1 LDPAHK
7 NLIWGDM
14 FRSLLLP
21 LAFSLIAAPAL
32 AEPTSPWIGDTGA
45 RLRLVDAGPGDGA
58 RLAAVQIAL
67 DPGWKT
73 YWRQPGASGVPPRF
87 DFSASENVESAS
99 ISYPVPERNAEEDGV
114 TNVYHG
120 AVTLPV
126 RVLPRDP
133 AAPMTLRLVAD
144 YGVCERIC
152 VPTHAEAQLE
162 LAPDGAKPGPA
173 LEEVRAAA
181 AKLPV
186 SEPLGAKA
194 PLAIASVTQIAVA
207 DAAALRVEVATPEGG
222 GAPQLFAETGDGA
235 YVAAPELIEKPASGR
250 AAFRIPLDEPDPPA
264 TGLRLTLV
272 AAGKAIETRVPLDAI
287 RPRS

>member
-1 LDPAHK
+1 
-7 NLIWGDM
+7 M

-32 AEPTSPWIGDTGA
+32 AEPASPWIGDTGA
-45 RLRLVDAGPGDGA
+45 RLRLVDGGPGDGA
-58 RLAAVQIAL
+58 RLAAVQITL

-87 DFSASENVESAS
+87 DFSGSDNLESAS
-99 ISYPVPERNAEEDGV
+99 ISYPAPERNTDEDGV

-126 RVLPRDP
+126 RIVPRDP
-133 AAPMTLRLVAD
+133 AAPVTLRLVAD

-181 AKLPV
+181 AELPV
-186 SEPLGAKA
+186 LEPLGAKA
-194 PLAIASVTQIAVA
+194 SVAIASVTQIPEA
-207 DAAALRVEVATPEGG
+207 DAPALRIEVAAPEGG

-287 RPRS
+287 KPRS